1 MKTRQILKEKK
12 TPTIQ
17 IDKSLDKYDNIILF
31 PEKLAKAEEDIK
43 RLGFPRIPEKK

>member
-12 TPTIQ
+12 TPTIR